1 MKAQNVKLAQ
11 SVRVV
16 FNTNNPNRHQW
27 AKIVAPNGKILHT
40 GQVPY
45 IKRVAR
51 KKFNLLVG

>member
-27 AKIVAPNGKILHT
+27 GKIMEGKKVLHT

-51 KKFNLLVG
+51 KKFNLLIG

>member
-1 MKAQNVKLAQ
+1 MQKVQTKTARP
-11 SVRVV
+11 VRVIL
-16 FNTNNPNRHQW
+16 NTTNPNRHQW
-27 AKIVAPNGKILHT
+27 GKIMEGRKVLHT

>member
-11 SVRVV
+11 TVRVV
-16 FNTNNPNRHQW
+16 FNTNNPQRHQW
-27 AKIVAPNGKILHT
+27 AKIVAPSGKILHT

>member
-16 FNTNNPNRHQW
+16 FNTNNPKRHQW
-27 AKIVAPNGKILHT
+27 AKIVAPSGKILHT

>member
-1 MKAQNVKLAQ
+1 MKAQNIKLAQ
-11 SVRVV
+11 TVRVV
-16 FNTNNPNRHQW
+16 FNTNNPQRHQW
-27 AKIVAPNGKILHT
+27 AKIVAPSGKILHT

>member
-16 FNTNNPNRHQW
+16 FNTNYPNRHHW
-27 AKIVAPNGKILHT
+27 AKIVAPSGKILHT